1 MDLERLSPER
11 IEAMELVNQAHALI
25 DAGKPDA
32 AEPYLEQAL
41 QCDPMYINIY
51 LEKGELH
58 IIRDEYESA
67 LEIYQKALMIDKQN
81 GEVHFHIG
89 NVNLLVGKYMDALT
103 SYGKAEEC
111 GYTNSALVENM
122 AFCYEQTDKFTE
134 AISAY
139 TRSIRM
145 NPEAPMPRL
154 RRAGLLMVRGEYA
167 KAAEQMDEFMRRFP
181 SVQEGYEIYTDVL
194 LACGE
199 AKQVEARMKEA
210 AEVFPQE
217 AVPLVQ
223 LARAYSAQKL
233 PDQALDALVKARSLP
248 AVAEDVLRQAKV
260 YETKIRLI
268 KQDYAGANA
277 LHKQLLEEEKGFV
290 DTPLRL
296 QYMMALNIA
305 KDYETLQQVAHDCA
319 QLPQAEKEL
328 SAAYVFEPLALEKL
342 GRISEA
348 KALYASANE
357 KLRLIGLKDAARVDT
372 HAYRAMC
379 YRGVGEYEKALDE
392 LRLVDEFGVMRSEIC
407 SIRAQ
412 IYLDMGE
419 TEKAKEQNELAEE
432 LKKQKNNR

>member
-1 MDLERLSPER
+1 M
-11 IEAMELVNQAHALI
+11 
-25 DAGKPDA
+25 
-32 AEPYLEQAL
+32 
-41 QCDPMYINIY
+41 
-51 LEKGELH
+51 
-58 IIRDEYESA
+58 
-67 LEIYQKALMIDKQN
+67 
-81 GEVHFHIG
+81 
-89 NVNLLVGKYMDALT
+89 
-103 SYGKAEEC
+103 
-111 GYTNSALVENM
+111 
-122 AFCYEQTDKFTE
+122 
-134 AISAY
+134 
-139 TRSIRM
+139 
-145 NPEAPMPRL
+145 
-154 RRAGLLMVRGEYA
+154 
-167 KAAEQMDEFMRRFP
+167 
-181 SVQEGYEIYTDVL
+181 
-194 LACGE
+194 
-199 AKQVEARMKEA
+199 
-210 AEVFPQE
+210 
-217 AVPLVQ
+217 Q